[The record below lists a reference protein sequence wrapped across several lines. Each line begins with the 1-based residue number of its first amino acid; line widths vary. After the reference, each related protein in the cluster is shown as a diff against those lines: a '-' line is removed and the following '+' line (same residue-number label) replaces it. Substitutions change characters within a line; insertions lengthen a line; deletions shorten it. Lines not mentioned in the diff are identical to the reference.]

1 MRSLNEELE
10 GLQELGVYLEA
21 ENARLQK
28 EYDDVERAAFARYMR
43 PYWGPPRSFP
53 SPAPAGD

>member
-43 PYWGPPRSFP
+43 PY
-53 SPAPAGD
+53 